1 MVMNRYLCASAMSKR
16 LLMRAWLLQGDRVK
30 LPVNCCGVLAFVKC
44 TGLRLRGRSPRNPEP
59 GDSYGR
65 ILRGLDQEVPSQS
78 HGSARPR
85 ADAAFVD
92 RHLRDRHLWCDR
104 RL

>member
-1 MVMNRYLCASAMSKR
+1 MEQLIHKVLSGHVALTKRALVSSYSPSARKGLNR
-16 LLMRAWLLQGDRVK
+16 QGDRVK

-85 ADAAFVD
+85 ADAAFV
-92 RHLRDRHLWCDR
+92 
-104 RL
+104 